1 MSLRALSYRDNV
13 DLRAA
18 SIVCCAF
25 PARVRGAF
33 DAVGALVALES
44 EVDVAGFVA
53 MMFSD
58 SIDGVA
64 RTKNGVGNWGYT
76 RRSG

>member
-1 MSLRALSYRDNV
+1 ME
-13 DLRAA
+13 
-18 SIVCCAF
+18 CCAF
-25 PARVRGAF
+25 PARVL
-33 DAVGALVALES
+33 GALDMVDVLLAVVS

>member
-1 MSLRALSYRDNV
+1 MV
-13 DLRAA
+13 DVLL
-18 SIVCCAF
+18 
-25 PARVRGAF
+25 
-33 DAVGALVALES
+33 AVVS